1 MESQHKR
8 LRTARK
14 EAGFKYIK
22 DATDKFRWTYTTYVA
37 HENGQNGYDEE
48 TAAIYAQAF
57 NVTKEW
63 LILGVNPGETLGPEF
78 RLLNEKQRNW
88 VLANLKANIA
98 WAKDN
103 IK

>member
-1 MESQHKR
+1 METQHTR
-8 LRTARK
+8 LRKAR
-14 EAGFKYIK
+14 EDAGFRYIK
-22 DATDKFRWTYTTYVA
+22 DATAKFKWTYTTYVA

-63 LILGVNPGETLGPEF
+63 LMLGINPGEALSPEF
-78 RLLNEKQRNW
+78 WLLTEKQRQW
-88 VLANLKANIA
+88 VLSNLATSIA
-98 WAKDN
+98 WAKEN